1 MKQQAPGHATN
12 RTSTTNSTIVTTAID
27 AVQTTEQITV
37 EQAQPTLPGIP
48 VVDARFRINET
59 TRRIGL
65 AGVARARAVLAEQ
78 AARREAREAT
88 PSGQRTPLVRGQQQA
103 A

>member
-1 MKQQAPGHATN
+1 MKQQAPSYATD
-12 RTSTTNSTIVTTAID
+12 RTETTPVDILPTTD
-27 AVQTTEQITV
+27 NGTDGQV
-37 EQAQPTLPGIP
+37 QPTLPGIP

-78 AARREAREAT
+78 AARREAREAAR
-88 PSGQRTPLVRGQQQA
+88 SGQRAPLTRSEPRA

>member
-1 MKQQAPGHATN
+1 MKQQAPSHATD
-12 RTSTTNSTIVTTAID
+12 RTDITTSIETA
-27 AVQTTEQITV
+27 QTSEQATV

-48 VVDARFRINET
+48 AVLATTDARFRINET

-78 AARREAREAT
+78 AARREEREAAR
-88 PSGQRTPLVRGQQQA
+88 SGQRTPQTRGQQQA